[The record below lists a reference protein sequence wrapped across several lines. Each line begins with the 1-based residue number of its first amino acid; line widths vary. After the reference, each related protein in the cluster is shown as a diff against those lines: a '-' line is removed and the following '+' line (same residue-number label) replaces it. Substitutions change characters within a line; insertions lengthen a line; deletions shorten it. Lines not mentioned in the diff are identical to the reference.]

1 MTNRKPS
8 RGITQKGRLGVL
20 AVSLLLLIAVS
31 AFVDGELIP
40 NPGSGSLWFY
50 SAALTLM
57 LSDLVLEPWYTRPA
71 DAFANAVA
79 VLLASFAAGSSG
91 LEVSQSTFDAGR
103 NSCIAASSL
112 VLIFA
117 LVAMLTLKP
126 EGGVQG
132 RLHRIAFVLASTFGR
147 ARVIFSAFFAVTAA
161 AAFAKSPDK
170 LLVLYLMG
178 GLLLWTTPLQTALE
192 RLIAVGRRDDDRRK
206 VVIQEVA
213 QPRTAFLVSGQ
224 GSPPVVIGQTLRR
237 GSGLAA
243 VVVDVSEAEK
253 LQRIQAF
260 IEDGLTVGA
269 GEDLQVGSV
278 DELDPRVIGAIG
290 KQTSLDRL
298 VVRGG
303 GSRFDE
309 IGLREGG
316 LIEADVRGGRILFQ
330 VVDVEIEAA
339 SPEASSRSQRV
350 RLMARKLGRWDDEAQ
365 GFSHGDWIPT
375 PGAPARMAAEHR
387 TKAIDEALVGRIPDT
402 DYGTEYDPVT
412 GTTHNTAVLGILG
425 VGKTTL
431 AAELTWRTLEKGA
444 RVIVID
450 ITNEYAKLF
459 QSLFGPD
466 EQTKLEDEINESI
479 RSRMQ
484 ATDYQGDHAGNKSLF
499 EKVIRDRFDLFFAG
513 DERLL
518 ILNPA
523 NLAVSRDDGGFA
535 DNRNNARRI
544 VSLNPAEVTAIVARE
559 VLRQV
564 SGEITDELKVCLVLE
579 EAHSLAPEWNSTA
592 NDGEKQAATA
602 TARALM
608 QGRKFG
614 FGSIVVTQ
622 RTATV
627 TKSILNQCN
636 TVFALRVYDQTGTEF
651 LGNFIGADYARLL
664 ANLPDRHAI
673 VFGKASSCH
682 SPLLVELNDA
692 NLLESWRDSII
703 SGLRGGAALELD
715 DGESPDGGD
724 VEAQASDN

>member
-1 MTNRKPS
+1 
-8 RGITQKGRLGVL
+8 VL
-20 AVSLLLLIAVS
+20 AVSLLLLAAVS
-31 AFVDGELIP
+31 ALVDGEP
-40 NPGSGSLWFY
+40 VPRPGSDSLWFY

-79 VLLASFAAGSSG
+79 VLLASFAAGLSG
-91 LEVSQSTFDAGR
+91 LEVSRSTFDAGR
-103 NSCIAASSL
+103 DACIAASSL
-112 VLIFA
+112 ILLAA
-117 LVAMLTLKP
+117 LVAMLTLDP
-126 EGGVQG
+126 RRGAQG
-132 RLHRIAFVLASTFGR
+132 RLHRSAFVLASTFGR

-170 LLVLYLMG
+170 LLILYLMG

-192 RLIAVGRRDDDRRK
+192 RIIAIRRGDDK
-206 VVIQEVA
+206 QAQLVVEEIA
-213 QPRTAFLVSGQ
+213 QPRTAFLASGVE
-224 GSPPVVIGQTLRR
+224 SALKVGQSLLR
-237 GSGLAA
+237 GEEA
-243 VVVDVSEAEK
+243 VALVVDLSEAEQ
-253 LQRIQAF
+253 LQQVQAF
-260 IEDGLTVGA
+260 LEERVILSTGDRLVAGA
-269 GEDLQVGSV
+269 V
-278 DELDPRVIGAIG
+278 DDSGRRVIGAIG

-303 GSRFDE
+303 GNRFDE
-309 IGLREGG
+309 VGLREGG
-316 LIEADVRGGRILFQ
+316 LVEADVRGNRILFQ
-330 VVDVEIEAA
+330 VVDAEVEAA
-339 SPEASSRSQRV
+339 PPEGSSRSQRV
-350 RLMARKLGRWDDEAQ
+350 RLVARKLGRWDDEAQ
-365 GFSHGDWIPT
+365 EFAHGDWIPT
-375 PGAPARMAAEHR
+375 PGAPARMAAVDR
-387 TKAIDEALVGRIPDT
+387 TKAIDTTLVGRIPDT
-402 DYGTEYDPVT
+402 DYGTEYDPVS
-412 GTTHNTAVLGILG
+412 GTTHNTAILGILG

-459 QSLFGPD
+459 EALFGAD
-466 EQTKLEDEINESI
+466 QQVGLEREINEST
-479 RSRMQ
+479 RARMQ
-484 ATDYQGDHAGNKSLF
+484 ATDYQGDHAGNKTLF
-499 EKVIRDRFDLFFAG
+499 ERVMRERLDRFFSG
-513 DERLL
+513 DERLM

-523 NLAVSRDDGGFA
+523 NLLVSRDDGGFA
-535 DNRNNARRI
+535 DSRNEARRI
-544 VSLNPAEVTAIVARE
+544 VSLNPAEVTAIIARE
-559 VLRQV
+559 VLQQV
-564 SGEITDELKVCLVLE
+564 AGEITEDLKVCLVLE

-651 LGNFIGADYARLL
+651 LGNFIGTDYARLL

-682 SPLLVELNDA
+682 SPLLIELNDA
-692 NLLESWRDSII
+692 ERLGDWRESIAAEIRGLENP
-703 SGLRGGAALELD
+703 GAAEADLD
-715 DGESPDGGD
+715 GSSTIGDGNT
-724 VEAQASDN
+724 AQD